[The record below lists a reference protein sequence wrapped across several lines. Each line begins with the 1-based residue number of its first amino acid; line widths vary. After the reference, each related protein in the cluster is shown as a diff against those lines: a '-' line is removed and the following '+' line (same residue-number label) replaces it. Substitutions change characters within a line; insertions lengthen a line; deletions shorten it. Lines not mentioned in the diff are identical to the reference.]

1 MTAPTPP
8 LDRSL
13 LPADVRKAGP
23 KAEQLYETALSFEG
37 MLDEQLAQSI
47 TSTLQSGDDSPDGST
62 DVALQSLPTAFSQ
75 GLLADGGLGIARQL
89 YDSLSA
95 GKQAPTRRLD
105 GGSQV
110 AEVPALPAPER
121 NLIGQPEAGQ

>member
-1 MTAPTPP
+1 MTTPIP
-8 LDRSL
+8 PVDRSL

-47 TSTLQSGDDSPDGST
+47 TDTLQSDSGDDSSDGTT

-89 YDSLSA
+89 YDSLST
-95 GKQAPTRRLD
+95 GTK
-105 GGSQV
+105 S
-110 AEVPALPAPER
+110 
-121 NLIGQPEAGQ
+121 